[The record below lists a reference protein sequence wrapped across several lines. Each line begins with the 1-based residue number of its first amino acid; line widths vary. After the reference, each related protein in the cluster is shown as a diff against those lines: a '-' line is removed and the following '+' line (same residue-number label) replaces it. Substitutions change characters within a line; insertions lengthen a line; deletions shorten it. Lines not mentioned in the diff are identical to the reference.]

1 MFYFV
6 EGFKEAADKFQKES
20 GVQPMVDLE
29 QLDER
34 IKIREAIQEGRI
46 QDAISLVNSIQPELL
61 DNDRYLYFRLQVMLS
76 YIKQGYGSKEE
87 YDGVFSMCYFE
98 VMICIS
104 LFISEFEIP
113 VHGLFN
119 SCTNR
124 YMYMDSF

>member
-1 MFYFV
+1 
-6 EGFKEAADKFQKES
+6 
-20 GVQPMVDLE
+20 MVDLE

-104 LFISEFEIP
+104 LLSQNSKYLYMVYSILVQTDICIWILFEMLNKS
-113 VHGLFN
+113 LF
-119 SCTNR
+119 
-124 YMYMDSF
+124 DGQP